1 MRMVAPSKVP
11 TTCDQV
17 FSGSVG
23 PSSVRS
29 APAALR
35 SRNLATPPSRKSMYW
50 LLAQPSTVFSRIP
63 PFCEALGRTQA
74 STETAL
80 RISRL
85 GALGTVTVT
94 DPEKAAAVSPL
105 IAPGWPRTTPGSY
118 TPASPLPL
126 ESAATLLVV
135 GSPSRQNPAG
145 RSDSRPAV
153 MPASSA
159 PSAQLTVCP
168 WVLQLPWLTVAAP
181 ALSPAARVTCSVTLV
196 ARAGPL
202 LVSAY

>member
-23 PSSVRS
+23 PSMVSRACVAVRT
-29 APAALR
+29 
-35 SRNLATPPSRKSMYW
+35 RNLATPPSRKSMYW

-63 PFCEALGRTQA
+63 PFCDVLCRTQA

-85 GALGTVTVT
+85 AALGTVTVT

-105 IAPGWPRTTPGSY
+105 AAPGWPRTTPGSY

-145 RSDSRPAV
+145 RSAISPAV
-153 MPASSA
+153 MPASST

-168 WVLQLPWLTVAAP
+168 AVLQLPWLTVAVP
-181 ALSPAARVTCSVTLV
+181 GVSPAGRVTARVPPV

-202 LVSAY
+202 LVSP